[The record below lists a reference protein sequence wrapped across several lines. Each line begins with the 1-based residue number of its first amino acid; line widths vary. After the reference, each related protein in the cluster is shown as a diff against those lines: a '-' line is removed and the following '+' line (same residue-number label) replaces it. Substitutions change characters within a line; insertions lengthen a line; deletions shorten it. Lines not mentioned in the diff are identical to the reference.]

1 MILIKNAFQLII
13 YQYNIFL
20 DFFYH
25 YHIKIFKNH
34 LKTYQFNIFFYK
46 KYLEKNK
53 IYSRLGVCLGL

>member
-13 YQYNIFL
+13 YQYNIIL

-34 LKTYQFNIFFYK
+34 LKTYQFNIFFYIKNTWK
-46 KYLEKNK
+46 KIKFIPDLEC
-53 IYSRLGVCLGL
+53 V